1 MAPSAGITGFQP
13 PCLGSPSTIFDLMS
27 ALLHA
32 WEVGRRVEGEREGP
46 QIPFKADNLR
56 FTKRS
61 LILQMKKTNMPND
74 QKNPK

>member
-1 MAPSAGITGFQP
+1 
-13 PCLGSPSTIFDLMS
+13 MS

-32 WEVGRRVEGEREGP
+32 WGVGRRVEGEREGP
-46 QIPFKADNLR
+46 QIPFKADHLR

-74 QKNPK
+74 QKTPK